1 MGYLTRDGRSV
12 PEGHTGATAA
22 AAAQGP
28 LSAFQQLPHPGWCEM
43 CWKFRSRG
51 SECHGLNRLILNLD
65 QWQGPRQFRIGLFA
79 YWTALNCG
87 SFLTWLG
94 QSIWKFKPEI
104 IHYHRVSIRGLKSK
118 LSWITLSSPRFT
130 KDEKDW
136 VLLGLEN
143 EQMPKWLIQRAF
155 QN

>member
-1 MGYLTRDGRSV
+1 M
-12 PEGHTGATAA
+12 ATAF
-22 AAAQGP
+22 QRVTLEP
-28 LSAFQQLPHPGWCEM
+28 LPLQLPKALSQLSSSFPIPGGVRRVGNSEAE
-43 CWKFRSRG
+43 
-51 SECHGLNRLILNLD
+51 SECHGLNQLILNLE

-79 YWTALNCG
+79 CWMALNCG

-143 EQMPKWLIQRAF
+143 EQMPKWLMQRAF